1 MAELSSITLPD
12 GNTYDFKDAT
22 ARELIPPTM
31 TILSYGNSTWDDF
44 IAAYNTNTIV
54 YCRASSNSN
63 PASGKQTRMAFMAY
77 VNNNPPTEVQFQ
89 YYRSVSSHSATQQ
102 GDQVFIYKLNK
113 TSGWSV
119 TTREAMSKIAAG
131 TGLSSSYSNGTI
143 TLSANAPDLSNYIQK
158 TDYASTSTAGV
169 VKVDGT
175 SITVN
180 DGIISASTYTSIE
193 NIVDGDSTGSI
204 RQISALQPNSTYTM
218 GSNSFAEG
226 YNTKASRQASHAEGY
241 YTIAEGAYQHVEGK
255 YNVPDYNDKYAHIVG
270 NGASLGSQSNAHTL
284 EWNGNAWYAGKVTA
298 GANATNAMDLVTLH
312 QLQTALPSPLSSFHT
327 TVGDGTTTSFTINH
341 YLNTKNILVSVNIT
355 DNNITYIAP
364 LTSLAALSQI
374 GYAVIINSND
384 SITISFTSA
393 PASNA
398 AEISI
403 ISAIAYSSASDENL
417 LRIS

>member
-63 PASGKQTRMAFMAY
+63 PASGNQTRMAFIAY

-119 TTREAMSKIAAG
+119 TTREAISKIAAG
-131 TGLSSSYSNGTI
+131 TGLSSRYSNGTI
-143 TLSANAPDLSNYIQK
+143 TLSA
-158 TDYASTSTAGV
+158 TGV
-169 VKVDGT
+169 
-175 SITVN
+175 
-180 DGIISASTYTSIE
+180 
-193 NIVDGDSTGSI
+193 
-204 RQISALQPNSTYTM
+204 
-218 GSNSFAEG
+218 F
-226 YNTKASRQASHAEGY
+226 
-241 YTIAEGAYQHVEGK
+241 
-255 YNVPDYNDKYAHIVG
+255 
-270 NGASLGSQSNAHTL
+270 
-284 EWNGNAWYAGKVTA
+284 AGKVTA
-298 GANATNAMDLVTLH
+298 GADATNAMDLVTLQ

-327 TVGDGTTTSFTINH
+327 VVGDGTTTSFTINH

-364 LTSLAALSQI
+364 LTKLAALSQI
-374 GYAVIINSND
+374 GYAVIINSNN

-403 ISAIAYSSASDENL
+403 VSAIAYSSASDQNL